1 MTPRRDQLE
10 DTDNHGRW
18 LVSYSDFMTLLF
30 GFFVV
35 MYAISSVNEGK
46 YKVLSQSLV
55 QVFPQRELTLEPI
68 QVGEPAQSS
77 APSPI
82 LFDGAPAGA
91 SQANGA
97 TDHDKPTD
105 RTLEQTATSLQ
116 QALAGLLKAGEF
128 SVQGHDQFL
137 EVNLDAGALFA
148 SGEATLTPAAA
159 RVIDEVVLL
168 LGRLSNP
175 ITIEGYTDNVPIA
188 TAKFASNWELS
199 AARAAVVA
207 RAFASY
213 GIEPERLAAV
223 GYGEQHPIATNATP
237 EGRAANRRVTLLIPR
252 DANVQRGLTAIS
264 ADRTKPV
271 PLTWLDEGETPA
283 SSGAAVEAVRRK
295 EGGVL
300 FTKGSGGGEGVGTD
314 AAPASATTTA
324 GEPPS
329 ASPH

>member
-1 MTPRRDQLE
+1 MTPRRDRLE
-10 DTDNHGRW
+10 DSDNHGRW

-82 LFDGAPAGA
+82 RFDGPPAGA
-91 SQANGA
+91 SQASGA

-105 RTLEQTATSLQ
+105 KTLEQTAASLQ
-116 QALAGLLKAGEF
+116 QALAGLLKEGQF
-128 SVQGHDQFL
+128 SVQGHEQFL
-137 EVNLDAGALFA
+137 EVNLDAAALFA
-148 SGEATLTPAAA
+148 SGEATLTPVAA
-159 RVIDEVVLL
+159 RVVEEVVLL
-168 LGRLSNP
+168 LGKLTNP

-188 TAKFASNWELS
+188 TARYASNWELS

-264 ADRTKPV
+264 ADRTKPI
-271 PLTWLDEGETPA
+271 PLTWLDEGA
-283 SSGAAVEAVRRK
+283 QSSATGAAVEAVRRK

-300 FTKGSGGGEGVGTD
+300 FTNEASGKGGGDGAPS
-314 AAPASATTTA
+314 AAPA
-324 GEPPS
+324 P
-329 ASPH
+329 